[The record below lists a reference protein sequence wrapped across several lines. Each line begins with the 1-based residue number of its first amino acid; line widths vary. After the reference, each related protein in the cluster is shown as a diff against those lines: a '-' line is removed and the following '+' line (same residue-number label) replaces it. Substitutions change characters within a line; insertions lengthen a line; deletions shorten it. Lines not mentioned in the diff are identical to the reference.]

1 MNRKCI
7 FTTDKLPITCNGYGD
22 FVQKCKREKRLRAG
36 LVLLLR
42 YVATRQGN
50 NFTIAATHSPC
61 DSNSPKYVGG
71 YVRIFLKVRTAY
83 VNNFETRWNAIKT
96 CYSYRS
102 LFKRVHANMDVT
114 LNNYFEN
121 YTEGMPMRRTVVF
134 FRKNAMI
141 FQAVMANR
149 SWNYLTNQFLYW
161 FLVLIR
167 CKKTHGHYQTSIR
180 V

>member
-71 YVRIFLKVRTAY
+71 VRANISQSSNSVRKQFRNSLKR
-83 VNNFETRWNAIKT
+83 
-96 CYSYRS
+96 
-102 LFKRVHANMDVT
+102 D
-114 LNNYFEN
+114 
-121 YTEGMPMRRTVVF
+121 
-134 FRKNAMI
+134 
-141 FQAVMANR
+141 
-149 SWNYLTNQFLYW
+149 
-161 FLVLIR
+161 
-167 CKKTHGHYQTSIR
+167 
-180 V
+180 